1 MSESKHTK
9 GKWTNMLYADGCG
22 FSIHNEVGRRIAC
35 HSNVTIASSPDPE
48 GVKAEIAA
56 NMALLTSAPDL
67 LEALEGAVVMLK
79 EAEESGIHLGS
90 ALTDARAAIAKATT
104 PRNCE
109 TCAHE
114 GKSIT
119 EEPCE
124 ICGHGRTEWAP
135 KK

>member
-67 LEALEGAVVMLK
+67 LEALQELLAYEDIECKPGTFGREVHDK
-79 EAEESGIHLGS
+79 
-90 ALTDARAAIAKATT
+90 ARAAIAKATK
-104 PRNCE
+104 E
-109 TCAHE
+109 
-114 GKSIT
+114 
-119 EEPCE
+119 
-124 ICGHGRTEWAP
+124 
-135 KK
+135 